1 MVILAKSLTI
11 ERHKLRLTNR
21 RYRLLT
27 RNIRGLAWE
36 TSLRGSDSLCAG
48 SHENNFP
55 AGVFYVGHNFNEVLA
70 LPEIQVPGR
79 IGKRGASH
87 LYYYSFLVFKL
98 FHDILF
104 PVHDHN

>member
-11 ERHKLRLTNR
+11 KRHKLRLTDR
-21 RYRLLT
+21 RDRLLT
-27 RNIRGLAWE
+27 RNIRRLAWE

-70 LPEIQVPGR
+70 LSEIQVPGR